1 LVADGGVPLASATA
15 GDHLAVHHLL
25 LSVFFGPSSHDFQ
38 AQLDEPT
45 YEPRDRL
52 LVKHGQRVVS
62 HLRLI
67 RREMCFGSQL
77 LPITNVA
84 DVATSPEF
92 CGRGYATALLE
103 SAERRMVEEGS
114 VLGLLRTDRIQFYRN
129 RGWTVCGRHS
139 YSVASPHC
147 ILSYLKNSSPPPSRL
162 SADKPGVRPL
172 HIRYWRRFEQ
182 AALMRLYQENVSQA
196 FGSYLRTEANW
207 LWLANRGAYDHI
219 YVAIEGTPRLELD
232 DTLSRI
238 VGYAVV
244 KGGRIVELSASSG
257 RPDALSEILMRICSD
272 AIERDQRQMRLDAAL
287 DHPLHRVMAAAGG
300 RHVRCVLDDGYGYMV
315 RLLDPQRLVSSLH
328 TEFLQRAQANQIRL
342 PLELG
347 ICAGGRKLALRLTP
361 QSSKLVEGYRGRS
374 SLTCSQ
380 SQFVQLLLGHMDI
393 AAEVDRDSLQA
404 STRST
409 IQTTRAL
416 LPKLPLWYPAFD
428 DLPA

>member
-1 LVADGGVPLASATA
+1 MASATA

-25 LSVFFGPSSHDFQ
+25 LNVFLGPSSHDFQ
-38 AQLDEPT
+38 TQLDEPT

-67 RREMCFGSQL
+67 RREMRFGSQL

-84 DVATSPEF
+84 DMATSPEF

-139 YSVASPHC
+139 YSMASPHG
-147 ILSYLKNSSPPPSRL
+147 ILSHLKESGPPPRRL
-162 SADKPGVRPL
+162 PADKPGPRRL

-182 AALMRLYQENVSQA
+182 AALMRLYQENVSQT

-207 LWLANRGAYDHI
+207 LWIANRQAYDRI
-219 YVAIEGTPRLELD
+219 YVAIEGSSRLELD
-232 DTLSRI
+232 DTLSWI

-244 KGGRIVELSASSG
+244 KGGRIVELRASSG
-257 RPDALSEILMRICSD
+257 RPDALSELLLRVCSD
-272 AIERDQRQMRLDAAL
+272 AIELDQRQVRLDAAP
-287 DHPLHRVMAAAGG
+287 DHPLHSVMAAAGG
-300 RHVRCVLDDGYGYMV
+300 RHIRRTLDSGHGYMV

-328 TEFLQRAQANQIRL
+328 QEFLQRARAHQVRL
-342 PLELG
+342 PVEFG
-347 ICAGGRKLALRLTP
+347 ICAGGQKLVFRLTP
-361 QSSKLVEGYRGRS
+361 HHSELVEGRLGRS
-374 SLTCSQ
+374 YLTCSQ
-380 SQFVQLLLGHMDI
+380 SQLVQMLLGHLDI
-393 AAEVDRDSLQA
+393 EAAVADQAVQA
-404 STRST
+404 STRSAAEAS
-409 IQTTRAL
+409 RAL
-416 LPKLPLWYPAFD
+416 LPKLPLWYPEFD